1 MPRLQYYVMPYLFTN
16 FWLVLYTKLH
26 HTHLALPH
34 YGYGG
39 VGCGGMIM
47 MLLCSVAHW
56 THRLHA
62 L

>member
-1 MPRLQYYVMPYLFTN
+1 MPYLFTN